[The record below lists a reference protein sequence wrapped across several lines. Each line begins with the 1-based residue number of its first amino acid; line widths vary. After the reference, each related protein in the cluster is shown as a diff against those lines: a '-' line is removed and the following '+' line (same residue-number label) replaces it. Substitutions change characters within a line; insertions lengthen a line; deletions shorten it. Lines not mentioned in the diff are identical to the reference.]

1 MFDMNRAISVIMHE
15 IKSPLN
21 AILGIVEMAKMK
33 STTENNWLEYLEQIK
48 SISMYMI
55 ALSNHV
61 LEGFKQTYKA
71 PEQATEN
78 FTLSNLTKEVINI
91 FRCQFHKKNIDFHFD
106 IDEGGNRFVL
116 GDNLKLKQTLIN
128 ILANAEKF
136 TPNGGRIDFF
146 VNTVQNVDKLDAKF
160 RICDN
165 GAGMSADFLNRIFL
179 PFEQEDNKKCGTG
192 LGLMIVHQY
201 VEQMGGTIDVKSKK
215 GEGTEFTVNLSF
227 DYGEKQKQAENN
239 FSSKRILLVDDS
251 MINLEVVS
259 FILKE
264 RGVEIDVASNG
275 KIAFDKFVE
284 SEENHYDLILMD
296 MRMPV
301 LSGCEATKAIRT
313 LTRKDAQ
320 EIKIIGF
327 SSNSLNEDISE
338 ALASGMDDYI
348 CKPIEVAKLYKILD
362 KYL

>member
-21 AILGIVEMAKMK
+21 AIMGIVEMAKIRG
-33 STTENNWLEYLEQIK
+33 TTEKKYLEYLEQIK

-55 ALSNHV
+55 SLSNNI
-61 LEGFKQTYKA
+61 LENFKQNYKA
-71 PEQATEN
+71 PKQVKEN
-78 FTLSNLTKEVINI
+78 FFLGGLTDEVTNI
-91 FRCQFHKKNIDFHFD
+91 FRCQFHKKNMDFHYE
-106 IDEGGNRFVL
+106 IDEGGNCVVL
-116 GDNLKLKQTLIN
+116 GDSLKLKQILIN
-128 ILANAEKF
+128 ILANSVKF
-136 TPNGGRIDFF
+136 TPNGGRIEFL
-146 VNTVQNVDKLDAKF
+146 VKTTQNDVKLEAEFKI
-160 RICDN
+160 RDN
-165 GAGMSADFLNRIFL
+165 GPGMSAEFLERIFL
-179 PFEQEDNKKCGTG
+179 PFVQEDNNKCGTG

-201 VEQMGGTIDVKSKK
+201 VQQLGGTIDVKSKK
-215 GEGTEFTVNLSF
+215 GEGTEFVVNLSLE
-227 DYGEKQKQAENN
+227 YGEKQKQSENN

-264 RGVEIDVASNG
+264 KGVEIDVASNG

-284 SEENHYDLILMD
+284 SDENHYDLILMD

-327 SSNSLNEDISE
+327 SSNSLNEDICE
-338 ALASGMDDYI
+338 ALASGMNDYV
-348 CKPIEVAKLYKILD
+348 CKPIEAAKLYKILD